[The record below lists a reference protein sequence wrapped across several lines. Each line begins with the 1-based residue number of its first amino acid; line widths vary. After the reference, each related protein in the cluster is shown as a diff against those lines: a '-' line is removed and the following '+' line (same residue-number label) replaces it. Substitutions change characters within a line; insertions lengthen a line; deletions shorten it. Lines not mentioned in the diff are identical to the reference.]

1 MSHKLGLR
9 QPITVLDIAKLSE
22 EIFRV
27 TLDVTSNGTI
37 IHPLRFLFLDE
48 LQLTTVLR
56 EATPLLP
63 VLIKYL
69 KRILF
74 LYTLGSRAYWFL
86 HILHAGA
93 LATAYKLGGAF
104 NPVWS
109 AIRL

>member
-1 MSHKLGLR
+1 MTFGVL
-9 QPITVLDIAKLSE
+9 QTVTALAIARMAAE
-22 EIFRV
+22 PFRV
-27 TLDVTSNGTI
+27 ALDVTSNGTI
-37 IHPLRFLFLDE
+37 IHPLSFLFLDE